1 MTPAEIDA
9 ITCTLL
15 PLDLARTAPLTARA
29 HVETLTQMLNTHPNI
44 EPAEA
49 ERRERLIHAQKE
61 LLILLGHVRRTCRE
75 ALEQAQAQ
83 HTLSPAMIGMIEAWH
98 HHNQQQQNAMLT
110 SIQETRQQMTGIDH
124 AAVQQRVKDITR
136 WLRVLEEV

>member
-29 HVETLTQMLNTHPNI
+29 HVETLTEMLNTQPNI

-61 LLILLGHVRRTCRE
+61 LLIILSHVQRTCRE
-75 ALEQAQAQ
+75 MLEQAQAK
-83 HTLSPAMIGMIEAWH
+83 HTLSPAMIGMVEEWH
-98 HHNQQQQNAMLT
+98 DSNHRQKLAMLT
-110 SIQETRQQMTGIDH
+110 SIEETRQQMTGIDH
-124 AAVQQRVKDITR
+124 AGVKQRVKDITR